1 MSGAVLLRPPCA
13 LTDWAGTPL
22 VLHLLLAYSHILSS
36 CFLILDHPRGVFP
49 YTFTN
54 DTLRANLLHFS
65 WLSNNLCLI
74 TIVRLDESH
83 NNYTIS
89 VYIILSYV
97 LPYLYIFHQYLISDS
112 FIIRVCSQ

>member
-1 MSGAVLLRPPCA
+1 
-13 LTDWAGTPL
+13 
-22 VLHLLLAYSHILSS
+22 
-36 CFLILDHPRGVFP
+36 
-49 YTFTN
+49 
-54 DTLRANLLHFS
+54 
-65 WLSNNLCLI
+65 LSNNLCLI